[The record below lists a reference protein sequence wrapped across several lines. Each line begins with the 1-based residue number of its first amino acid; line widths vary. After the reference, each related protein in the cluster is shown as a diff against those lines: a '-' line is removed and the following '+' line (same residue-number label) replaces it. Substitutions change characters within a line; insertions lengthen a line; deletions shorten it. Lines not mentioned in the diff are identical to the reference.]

1 MEKANLKKIM
11 IIILGIIMQKK
22 FLKEKKNNRNLVFM
36 IIFYNQKISIQLH
49 VRREN
54 YNSKLNILNRPSI
67 LQKEKNENL
76 RYI

>member
-1 MEKANLKKIM
+1 
-11 IIILGIIMQKK
+11 MQKK